1 MSLTAKSSILI
12 NKNKSIKMFTGI
24 IEEIGIV
31 RSVRTTG
38 GKKTFEVSA
47 AKVLEDLEIDHSI
60 AVNGVCLTVTKKNP
74 DAFFA
79 DAVEETLNRST
90 LGRLKQNDP
99 VNLERAMK
107 LSDRLGGHIVQGH
120 VDGIGKVVTI
130 DHGTGQTTIA
140 IAIPEELEKYTIPK
154 GSIAINGVSLTI
166 AAKHNNL
173 IQIAVIP
180 HTLKSTTFQYLNL
193 GDEVNI
199 EVDFFAKY
207 IEQFFSLSSKT
218 KITENW
224 LKEQG
229 FD

>member
-1 MSLTAKSSILI
+1 
-12 NKNKSIKMFTGI
+12 MFTGI

-38 GKKTFEVSA
+38 GKKSFEISA
-47 AKVLEDLEIDHSI
+47 AKVLEDLKIDHSI
-60 AVNGVCLTVTKKNP
+60 AVNGVCLTVTQKKS
-74 DAFFA
+74 DVFFA
-79 DAVEETLNRST
+79 DAVEETLSRST
-90 LGRLKQNDP
+90 LGHLKQNDP

-120 VDGIGKVVTI
+120 VDGIGKVATI
-130 DHGTGQTTIA
+130 DLGTGQATLA
-140 IAIPEELEKYTIPK
+140 INIPMELEKYTIAK
-154 GSIAINGVSLTI
+154 GSIAIDGVSLTI
-166 AAKHNNL
+166 AAKYKDK

-180 HTLKSTTFQYLNL
+180 HTWKNTTFQYISP

-224 LKEQG
+224 LKDQG